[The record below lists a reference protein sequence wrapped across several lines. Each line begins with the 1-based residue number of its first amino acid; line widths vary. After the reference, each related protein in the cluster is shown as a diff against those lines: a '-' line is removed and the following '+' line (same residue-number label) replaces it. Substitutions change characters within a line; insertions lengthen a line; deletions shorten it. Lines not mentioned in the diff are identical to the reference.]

1 MHIGPVAALI
11 RQWPVIPGSFHRPGR
26 HSISVP
32 TFGGWSTDAG
42 RSPDSRWTHQAWA
55 ALSPSERK
63 PWVYPGLPRLQPET
77 GKALDRLVEFYL
89 HSPDLVAVTFTFT
102 TFYIVLITDA
112 IVLASHFFLSF

>member
-1 MHIGPVAALI
+1 MHIGPSTMHIGPVAALI
-11 RQWPVIPGSFHRPGR
+11 RQWPVISGSFHRPGR

-63 PWVYPGLPRLQPET
+63 PWEYPGLPRLQPEI
-77 GKALDRLVEFYL
+77 GKALDRLVEFYGTRRRPC
-89 HSPDLVAVTFTFT
+89 HT
-102 TFYIVLITDA
+102 TAGPLPFD
-112 IVLASHFFLSF
+112 SCW